1 MMPRFLRPS
10 AVATTSAATLP
21 AFTTR
26 LSPALVRA
34 LLPFDLVIVP
44 GLFGSGEDHWQSIW
58 LSLFQ
63 AHGLSARRVEQQD
76 WAHPTP
82 EAWHTALAHTL
93 ATTRKPV
100 LLIAHS
106 LGAILSVQ
114 HGLGQ
119 TPTTSPPSSPIA
131 GALLVAPA
139 DGTYHQGP
147 DAPRIAA
154 FMPPPMQALPFPAT
168 VVFSHNDP
176 WLDPQKAHSLAQSW
190 GASLLDAGY
199 NGHIGQDSGLDHWP
213 LGLNALHALALTS
226 HTRPQ
231 PLSA

>member
-1 MMPRFLRPS
+1 MPRFSRLSVAPPM
-10 AVATTSAATLP
+10 AVPAAAHLP
-21 AFTTR
+21 TR

-34 LLPFDLVIVP
+34 LSPFDLVIVP

-63 AHGLSARRVEQQD
+63 AQGLSVHRVEQQN

-82 EAWHTALAHTL
+82 AMWHAALTKTL
-93 ATTRKPV
+93 KNTRKPV

-114 HGLGQ
+114 HALGHANAH
-119 TPTTSPPSSPIA
+119 SLIA

-147 DAPRIAA
+147 DAARIAA
-154 FMPPPMQALPFPAT
+154 FMPPPAKPLPFPAT

-176 WLDPQKAHSLAQSW
+176 WLATEQAHTLAHKW

-199 NGHIGQDSGLDHWP
+199 NGHLGQDAGLDHWP

-226 HTRPQ
+226 HASPR